1 VIDRARTSVALRA
14 LQREDRDPVHDI
26 LVRTG
31 YFTAVEVS
39 TAMELIDD
47 WLTNGEPSGYL
58 CFVATDP
65 GTDAVLGYVCVG
77 PAPLTDGTYDLYWI
91 AVDPNA
97 QSRGI
102 GRALLDWAE
111 SEVARRQ
118 GRLVLIETSS
128 QEVYRSTVRF
138 YERCGYALVARITD
152 YYRSGDDKL
161 VFGKYLVGG
170 RRAGITETGR

>member
-1 VIDRARTSVALRA
+1 VIERARTAVALRA
-14 LQREDRDPVHDI
+14 LQREDREPVHDI

-31 YFTAVEVS
+31 FFTAVEVS
-39 TAMELIDD
+39 TALELIDD

-91 AVDPNA
+91 AVDPHA

-111 SEVARRQ
+111 TEV
-118 GRLVLIETSS
+118 V
-128 QEVYRSTVRF
+128 
-138 YERCGYALVARITD
+138 RCGYALVARIAE
-152 YYRSGDDKL
+152 YYRQGDDKL
-161 VFGKYLVGG
+161 VFGKYLSAG
-170 RRAGITETGR
+170 RGPGVAETGR

>member
-1 VIDRARTSVALRA
+1 MIERARSSVALRP
-14 LQREDRDPVHDI
+14 LQREDREPIHDI

-65 GTDAVLGYVCVG
+65 ATDAAMGYVCVG

-91 AVDPNA
+91 AVDPHA

-111 SEVARRQ
+111 NEVARRQ

-128 QEVYRSTVRF
+128 QEMYSATVRF
-138 YERCGYALVARITD
+138 YERCGYALVARIKE
-152 YYRSGDDKL
+152 YYRPGDDKL
-161 VFGKYLVGG
+161 VFGKYLRGN
-170 RRAGITETGR
+170 RAAHTVR

>member
-1 VIDRARTSVALRA
+1 VIDRARVSVALRA
-14 LQREDRDPVHDI
+14 LQREDREAARDI

-65 GTDAVLGYVCVG
+65 ATDAVLGYVCVG
-77 PAPLTDGTYDLYWI
+77 PAPLTDGTFDLYWI
-91 AVDPNA
+91 AVDPET
-97 QSRGI
+97 QGRGI

-111 SEVARRQ
+111 SEVARRH

-138 YERCGYALVARITD
+138 YERCGYALVARIPG
-152 YYRSGDDKL
+152 YYRAGDDKL
-161 VFGKYLVGG
+161 VFGKYLNPSP
-170 RRAGITETGR
+170 